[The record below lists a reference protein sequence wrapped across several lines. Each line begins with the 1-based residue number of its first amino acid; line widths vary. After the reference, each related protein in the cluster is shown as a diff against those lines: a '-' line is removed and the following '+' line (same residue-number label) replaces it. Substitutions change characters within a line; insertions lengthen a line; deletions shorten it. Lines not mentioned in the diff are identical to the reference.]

1 MQGNGD
7 FVLTGDSPPQTSP
20 VSLELRDNGDGVIS
34 LVASL
39 DDGTEAYLACYK
51 LGVVLPFELSTEIS
65 KKLGIQRNMSG
76 TMLSGTSLTEKSH
89 MGC

>member
-7 FVLTGDSPPQTSP
+7 FVLANDPPLVKSP
-20 VSLELRDNGDGVIS
+20 VKLELREGGLNTVC

-51 LGVVLPFELSTEIS
+51 KGRIVPFELSVAIA
-65 KKLGIQRNMSG
+65 KRLGLLCNLEG
-76 TMLSGTSLTEKSH
+76 TVLIGSPLPEKSRK
-89 MGC
+89 GC